1 MTAAPGYLRLLES
14 GELDD
19 RVGLLHEMLGNC
31 RLCRRR
37 CGADRLHGERGYCGA
52 GGTLEVSSSCVHTGE
67 EPVLTGNVGVGN
79 VFLGRCNLA
88 CVFCQNHT
96 ISQPG
101 PGSKVN
107 WETSEEKVAGLL
119 LDFQAGGCP
128 TAGFVSPTHFAPQ
141 VFRAVA
147 LAAREGFRLPVI
159 YNTGGYD
166 SMELLR
172 ALDGL
177 VDIYLPDLKYSD
189 PAMSLAYSDAPDYP
203 AASREAVLEMMRQ
216 VGTLRTDPDGVAFRG
231 LLVRLLVLPGGI
243 SGTADTLDFL
253 ARNIGND
260 VFISLMS
267 QYYPSH
273 RAREFPPLDRRLLP
287 REYEEAV
294 SAMERLEFHNGWVQD
309 PVTSPDS
316 YLPGVDFSL

>member
-14 GELDD
+14 GELDE
-19 RVGLLHEMLGNC
+19 RITRLQEMLAEC
-31 RLCRRR
+31 VLCRRR
-37 CGADRLHGERGYCGA
+37 CGVDRLRGQRGYCGA
-52 GGTLEVSSSCVHTGE
+52 GETLEMSSSCVHTGE
-67 EPVLTGNVGVGN
+67 EPVLTGNTGVGN
-79 VFLGRCNLA
+79 VFLGRCNMA
-88 CVFCQNHT
+88 CVYCQNHT

-101 PGSKVN
+101 PGRRPH
-107 WETSEEKVAGLL
+107 WEISEEEVAGLL

-147 LAAREGFRLPVI
+147 MAARRGFRLPVI

-172 ALDGL
+172 ALEGL
-177 VDIYLPDLKYSD
+177 VDIYLPDMKYGD
-189 PAMSLAYSDAPDYP
+189 PAMSLACSDAPDYP
-203 AASREAVLEMMRQ
+203 AASREAVLEMLRQ
-216 VGTLRTDPDGVAFRG
+216 VGNLRTDADGVAYRG

-243 SGTADTLDFL
+243 SGTVDTLEFL
-253 ARNIGND
+253 ARNAGND

-267 QYYPSH
+267 QYYPAH
-273 RAREFPPLDRRLLP
+273 MAREFPPLDRRLLP
-287 REYEEAV
+287 REYGEAV
-294 SAMERLEFHNGWVQD
+294 SAMERLGFHNGWVQD